1 MLEALLSV
9 AILAGSVQVG
19 PNVLA
24 EQYIVTTES
33 VPVVVEVQEEME

>member
-1 MLEALLSV
+1 MLEIILST

-19 PNVLA
+19 PNVLV

-33 VPVVVEVQEEME
+33 GPVVVEVQKEME